1 MGFFGRKK
9 DKEKE
14 KEKKGGLFGWMKR
27 KQADEPEREEQ
38 IVEPEPETDTD
49 DVAAQML
56 AEREAARQAET
67 EQWRE
72 EAEAEIAADQ
82 VEAAALAA
90 KAAQD
95 ELLTEEEDSEAENE
109 EDEEEPIVV
118 TFQPEEADSE
128 AEETEPEEVAEPE
141 TVESELEGVAEPETV
156 KVEPEAVA
164 EPEMVEAEPE
174 AVAEPETVETEPE
187 EIAEPETVETESEAV
202 AEPETVE
209 AELETVAEPETVET
223 EPETVAEPE
232 TVETEPEEV
241 AEPETEES
249 ESEEVAEPETEES
262 EPEEVA
268 EPETEESE
276 PEEVAE
282 PETEEVEPEEV
293 AEPETEESE
302 SEELDETEAEAS
314 EPEEPQEP
322 EKKKKKGF
330 FEKIRDGLRKT
341 KDSVIAKMQLVL
353 NAFTKIDEDLFD
365 QLEETMIM
373 GDMGA
378 ETSIEICD
386 QLRKRVKERGITDP
400 KQIMGLIQEIIGEM
414 LGEDQTL
421 QLQTKPSVIM
431 VIGVNGA
438 GKTTTIGKL
447 CHQLKEDGKKV
458 IVAAA
463 DTFRAAAIDQLEVW
477 TDRAGVE
484 LVKHAEGSDPAAVVY
499 DAIEAAKARNCDVLI
514 CDTAGRLHNKKNLMQ
529 ELAKINRIIE
539 NKAAGCDKEILLVLD
554 ATTGQ
559 NAVNQAR
566 LFKEVADI
574 TGIVLTKLDGTAK
587 GGIIVSI
594 KNELEIPV
602 KLIGVGEKIDDLQ
615 PFHARD
621 FVNALFETEERK

>member
-82 VEAAALAA
+82 AEAAALAA

-95 ELLTEEEDSEAENE
+95 ELLTEEEDSEADA
-109 EDEEEPIVV
+109 EDEDDEEPIAV
-118 TFQPEEADSE
+118 TFQPEEAEPE
-128 AEETEPEEVAEPE
+128 AEE
-141 TVESELEGVAEPETV
+141 AEPETV

-164 EPEMVEAEPE
+164 EPETVEPE
-174 AVAEPETVETEPE
+174 P
-187 EIAEPETVETESEAV
+187 
-202 AEPETVE
+202 
-209 AELETVAEPETVET
+209 ETVAEPETVES
-223 EPETVAEPE
+223 ELEEVAEPE

-241 AEPETEES
+241 AEPET
-249 ESEEVAEPETEES
+249 VEP

-268 EPETEESE
+268 EPETVETE

-282 PETEEVEPEEV
+282 PETVEPEPEAVAEPETVETELEEIAEPETVEPEPEEV
-293 AEPETEESE
+293 AEPETV
-302 SEELDETEAEAS
+302 ET

>member
-95 ELLTEEEDSEAENE
+95 ELLTEEEDSEADAEDE
-109 EDEEEPIVV
+109 EDEDDEEPIAV
-118 TFQPEEADSE
+118 TFQPEEAESE
-128 AEETEPEEVAEPE
+128 AEEAEPEEVAEPE
-141 TVESELEGVAEPETV
+141 TVETELEEVT
-156 KVEPEAVA
+156 
-164 EPEMVEAEPE
+164 
-174 AVAEPETVETEPE
+174 
-187 EIAEPETVETESEAV
+187 
-202 AEPETVE
+202 
-209 AELETVAEPETVET
+209 
-223 EPETVAEPE
+223 EPE

-241 AEPETEES
+241 TEPETVESKLEEVTEPETVESELEEITEPETVETEPEEVTEPETEES
-249 ESEEVAEPETEES
+249 ESEEVAEP
-262 EPEEVA
+262 
-268 EPETEESE
+268 
-276 PEEVAE
+276 
-282 PETEEVEPEEV
+282 
-293 AEPETEESE
+293 
-302 SEELDETEAEAS
+302 ETEAEAS

>member
-141 TVESELEGVAEPETV
+141 TVESELEEVAEPETV
-156 KVEPEAVA
+156 ETEPEEVT
-164 EPEMVEAEPE
+164 EPEIVESELE
-174 AVAEPETVETEPE
+174 EVTEPETVETEPE
-187 EIAEPETVETESEAV
+187 EIAEPETEEV
-202 AEPETVE
+202 
-209 AELETVAEPETVET
+209 
-223 EPETVAEPE
+223 
-232 TVETEPEEV
+232 EPEEV

-249 ESEEVAEPETEES
+249 ESEEVAEPETVETEPEEVTELETVETES
-262 EPEEVA
+262 EEVA
-268 EPETEESE
+268 EPE
-276 PEEVAE
+276 AE
-282 PETEEVEPEEV
+282 
-293 AEPETEESE
+293 ASE

>member
-82 VEAAALAA
+82 AEAAALAA

-95 ELLTEEEDSEAENE
+95 ELLTEEEDSEADAEDE
-109 EDEEEPIVV
+109 EDEDDEEPIAV
-118 TFQPEEADSE
+118 TFQPEEAESE
-128 AEETEPEEVAEPE
+128 AEE
-141 TVESELEGVAEPETV
+141 AEPETV

-164 EPEMVEAEPE
+164 EPETVEPEPE
-174 AVAEPETVETEPE
+174 AVAESETVE
-187 EIAEPETVETESEAV
+187 S
-202 AEPETVE
+202 
-209 AELETVAEPETVET
+209 ELEE
-223 EPETVAEPE
+223 VAEPE

-241 AEPETEES
+241 AEPETVEPEPEEI
-249 ESEEVAEPETEES
+249 AEPETVES
-262 EPEEVA
+262 EL
-268 EPETEESE
+268 
-276 PEEVAE
+276 EEVAE

-302 SEELDETEAEAS
+302 SEEVAEPETEASEPEELDETEAEASEPEELDETEAEASEPEEFDETEAEAS

>member
-38 IVEPEPETDTD
+38 IVEQEPETDTD

-109 EDEEEPIVV
+109 EDEDEEEPIVV

-141 TVESELEGVAEPETV
+141 TVESELEE
-156 KVEPEAVA
+156 
-164 EPEMVEAEPE
+164 
-174 AVAEPETVETEPE
+174 VAEPETVESKPE
-187 EIAEPETVETESEAV
+187 EVIEPETVETELEEV

-209 AELETVAEPETVET
+209 SELEEVAEPETVESEPEAVAESETVESKLEEVTEPETVESELEEVAEPEIVET

-232 TVETEPEEV
+232 TVEVESEAV
-241 AEPETEES
+241 AEL
-249 ESEEVAEPETEES
+249 
-262 EPEEVA
+262 
-268 EPETEESE
+268 
-276 PEEVAE
+276 
-282 PETEEVEPEEV
+282 ETEEVE
-293 AEPETEESE
+293 
-302 SEELDETEAEAS
+302 SEEFEEPEAS

>member
-82 VEAAALAA
+82 AEAAALAA

-95 ELLTEEEDSEAENE
+95 ELLTEEEDSEADAEDE
-109 EDEEEPIVV
+109 EDEDDEEPIAV
-118 TFQPEEADSE
+118 TFQPEEAESE
-128 AEETEPEEVAEPE
+128 AEEV
-141 TVESELEGVAEPETV
+141 EPETV

-164 EPEMVEAEPE
+164 EPETVEPEPEAVAESETVESELEEVAEPETVETEPE

-187 EIAEPETVETESEAV
+187 EIAEPETVESEPEEI
-202 AEPETVE
+202 AEPETEEV
-209 AELETVAEPETVET
+209 
-223 EPETVAEPE
+223 
-232 TVETEPEEV
+232 EPEEV

-262 EPEEVA
+262 E
-268 EPETEESE
+268 
-276 PEEVAE
+276 
-282 PETEEVEPEEV
+282 
-293 AEPETEESE
+293 

-314 EPEEPQEP
+314 EPEGPQEP

>member
-109 EDEEEPIVV
+109 EDEDEEEPIVV

-141 TVESELEGVAEPETV
+141 TVESE
-156 KVEPEAVA
+156 
-164 EPEMVEAEPE
+164 
-174 AVAEPETVETEPE
+174 
-187 EIAEPETVETESEAV
+187 
-202 AEPETVE
+202 
-209 AELETVAEPETVET
+209 
-223 EPETVAEPE
+223 
-232 TVETEPEEV
+232 PEEV

-249 ESEEVAEPETEES
+249 ELE
-262 EPEEVA
+262 
-268 EPETEESE
+268 
-276 PEEVAE
+276 
-282 PETEEVEPEEV
+282 
-293 AEPETEESE
+293 
-302 SEELDETEAEAS
+302 
-314 EPEEPQEP
+314 EP

>member
-38 IVEPEPETDTD
+38 IVEQEPETDTD

-109 EDEEEPIVV
+109 EDEDEEEPIVV

-141 TVESELEGVAEPETV
+141 TVESE
-156 KVEPEAVA
+156 
-164 EPEMVEAEPE
+164 
-174 AVAEPETVETEPE
+174 
-187 EIAEPETVETESEAV
+187 
-202 AEPETVE
+202 
-209 AELETVAEPETVET
+209 
-223 EPETVAEPE
+223 
-232 TVETEPEEV
+232 PEEV

-249 ESEEVAEPETEES
+249 ELE
-262 EPEEVA
+262 
-268 EPETEESE
+268 
-276 PEEVAE
+276 
-282 PETEEVEPEEV
+282 
-293 AEPETEESE
+293 
-302 SEELDETEAEAS
+302 
-314 EPEEPQEP
+314 EP

-621 FVNALFETEERK
+621 FVNALFETEENCGRCGKF

>member
-49 DVAAQML
+49 DIAAQML

-82 VEAAALAA
+82 AEAAALAA

-95 ELLTEEEDSEAENE
+95 KLLTEGEDSEADA
-109 EDEEEPIVV
+109 EDEDDEEPIAV
-118 TFQPEEADSE
+118 TFQPEEAESE
-128 AEETEPEEVAEPE
+128 AEE
-141 TVESELEGVAEPETV
+141 AEPETV
-156 KVEPEAVA
+156 KVEPETVEPEPEAVA
-164 EPEMVEAEPE
+164 ESETVEPEPE
-174 AVAEPETVETEPE
+174 AVAELETVESELEEVAEPETVETEPE
-187 EIAEPETVETESEAV
+187 EIAEPETVET
-202 AEPETVE
+202 
-209 AELETVAEPETVET
+209 
-223 EPETVAEPE
+223 
-232 TVETEPEEV
+232 
-241 AEPETEES
+241 
-249 ESEEVAEPETEES
+249 
-262 EPEEVA
+262 
-268 EPETEESE
+268 E

-302 SEELDETEAEAS
+302 SEEVAEPETEESESEELDETEAEAS
-314 EPEEPQEP
+314 EPEGPQEP

>member
-38 IVEPEPETDTD
+38 IVEQEPETDTD

-72 EAEAEIAADQ
+72 EAEAEIATDQ

-95 ELLTEEEDSEAENE
+95 ELLTEEEDSEADAEDE
-109 EDEEEPIVV
+109 EDEDDEEPIAV
-118 TFQPEEADSE
+118 TFQPEEAESE
-128 AEETEPEEVAEPE
+128 AEEAEPEEVAEPE
-141 TVESELEGVAEPETV
+141 TVESELEEVTEPETV
-156 KVEPEAVA
+156 ETEL
-164 EPEMVEAEPE
+164 EE
-174 AVAEPETVETEPE
+174 VAEPETVESELE
-187 EIAEPETVETESEAV
+187 EITEPETVETELEEVTEPETVETELEEV

-209 AELETVAEPETVET
+209 SEL
-223 EPETVAEPE
+223 
-232 TVETEPEEV
+232 EEV

-249 ESEEVAEPETEES
+249 ESEELDETEAEAS

-268 EPETEESE
+268 EPETVESE
-276 PEEVAE
+276 L
-282 PETEEVEPEEV
+282 EEV

>member
-118 TFQPEEADSE
+118 TFQPEEAESE
-128 AEETEPEEVAEPE
+128 AEEAEPEEVAEPE
-141 TVESELEGVAEPETV
+141 TVESELEE
-156 KVEPEAVA
+156 
-164 EPEMVEAEPE
+164 
-174 AVAEPETVETEPE
+174 VAEPETVETEPE
-187 EIAEPETVETESEAV
+187 EVTEPEIVESELEEVTEPETVETELEEV
-202 AEPETVE
+202 TEPETVE
-209 AELETVAEPETVET
+209 AEL
-223 EPETVAEPE
+223 
-232 TVETEPEEV
+232 EEV

-268 EPETEESE
+268 EPETVETE

-282 PETEEVEPEEV
+282 PE
-293 AEPETEESE
+293 AEASE
-302 SEELDETEAEAS
+302 SEELDETEAEVS
-314 EPEEPQEP
+314 EP

>member
-82 VEAAALAA
+82 AEAAALAA

-95 ELLTEEEDSEAENE
+95 ELLTEEEDSEADAEDE
-109 EDEEEPIVV
+109 EDEDDEEPIAV
-118 TFQPEEADSE
+118 TFQPEEAESE
-128 AEETEPEEVAEPE
+128 AEE
-141 TVESELEGVAEPETV
+141 AEPETV

-164 EPEMVEAEPE
+164 EPE
-174 AVAEPETVETEPE
+174 TVETELE
-187 EIAEPETVETESEAV
+187 EI
-202 AEPETVE
+202 
-209 AELETVAEPETVET
+209 
-223 EPETVAEPE
+223 AEPE

-241 AEPETEES
+241 AEPET
-249 ESEEVAEPETEES
+249 VET
-262 EPEEVA
+262 
-268 EPETEESE
+268 
-276 PEEVAE
+276 
-282 PETEEVEPEEV
+282 
-293 AEPETEESE
+293 
-302 SEELDETEAEAS
+302 

-365 QLEETMIM
+365 QLEETMII

-539 NKAAGCDKEILLVLD
+539 NKAAGCDKEILLVRD

>member
-38 IVEPEPETDTD
+38 IVEPEPETDAD

-82 VEAAALAA
+82 AEAAALAA

-95 ELLTEEEDSEAENE
+95 ELLTEEEDSEADAEDE
-109 EDEEEPIVV
+109 EDEDDEEPIAV
-118 TFQPEEADSE
+118 TFKPEEDEPE
-128 AEETEPEEVAEPE
+128 AVAEPETVEVEPEEVAEPETVETEPKAVTEPETVETEPEEVAEPE
-141 TVESELEGVAEPETV
+141 TVETELEEVI
-156 KVEPEAVA
+156 
-164 EPEMVEAEPE
+164 
-174 AVAEPETVETEPE
+174 EPETVETEPE
-187 EIAEPETVETESEAV
+187 EIAEPETVEVEPEAV

-209 AELETVAEPETVET
+209 PEPEEIAEL
-223 EPETVAEPE
+223 E
-232 TVETEPEEV
+232 TVETEPEEITEPEIV
-241 AEPETEES
+241 EAEPEEFEE
-249 ESEEVAEPETEES
+249 P
-262 EPEEVA
+262 
-268 EPETEESE
+268 
-276 PEEVAE
+276 
-282 PETEEVEPEEV
+282 
-293 AEPETEESE
+293 
-302 SEELDETEAEAS
+302 EAEAS

-587 GGIIVSI
+587 GGIVVSI